1 MLPHVM
7 RALLLALLTTS
18 LALPAMAQ
26 DDKRASREREALRRA
41 QQQVQKSTQ
50 DLSALQQKFDAAEQE
65 RAKLADEV
73 GGAQTRAQNE
83 AARGQRLQRDL
94 QTVTSERDALKTRS
108 AEQEGKLQE
117 LTAKLAQL
125 DRDLTVA
132 RQRGQQL
139 DTQGAGLREQVAACE
154 NRNTQLYATGRSL
167 IEQCRDRSA
176 KDTVLRLEP
185 FTGMGRVGIENMLE
199 THRDKLDEHKTPA
212 RLPAN

>member
-1 MLPHVM
+1 MLPNVM
-7 RALLLALLTTS
+7 RALLLALLSTS

-73 GGAQTRAQNE
+73 GGAQTQAKNE

-94 QTVTSERDALKTRS
+94 QTVTREREALQARS
-108 AEQEGKLQE
+108 AEQERKLQE

-125 DRDLTVA
+125 DRDLVSA

-176 KDTVLRLEP
+176 KDTLLRLEP

>member
-1 MLPHVM
+1 MLPNVM
-7 RALLLALLTTS
+7 RALLLALLSTS
-18 LALPAMAQ
+18 LALPALAQ

-73 GGAQTRAQNE
+73 GGAQTQAKNE

-94 QTVTSERDALKTRS
+94 QTVTNEREALQARS
-108 AEQEGKLQE
+108 AEQERKLQE
-117 LTAKLAQL
+117 LTTKLAQL
-125 DRDLTVA
+125 DRDLISA

-154 NRNTQLYATGRSL
+154 DRNTQLYTTGRSL

-176 KDTVLRLEP
+176 KDTLLRLEP

-212 RLPAN
+212 RLSAN